1 LANLFLL
8 FTLWA
13 HACYGCA
20 MRRTSRKSS
29 LPPLAIAALLHLG
42 ACRGSAE
49 ADASAL
55 LLHNRPLQLQAM
67 APPQVAWDADRAV
80 TDVVVHYVARLADG
94 TPLQPGEVTVQML
107 LDGAPLD
114 QESIL
119 QARAAVQQVN
129 LVYSMVLDATRS
141 MLLHT
146 PPAFEPMKQAAQQSV
161 RSGQQM
167 WQKRSGQFVWAVTW
181 FDDYVYRPANNW
193 PDDALLSISP
203 PAADSFTRLYSAVD
217 FALDDLPRL
226 RHEAGLDAAHAVLVV
241 FTDGHDNHPA
251 WNPAF
256 NDEVVQPDSGWA
268 YHKISWPT
276 VSHAALLEKIRS
288 RPDLTVHA
296 IGMGNDIDEAA
307 LQALAQAGRGIYLN
321 NARGA
326 SIDSLFAR
334 VTKEFTTLVS
344 TGATI
349 PNAPGDYDFTLVV
362 TTKRG
367 RGSAKLHLRLHAG
380 DATATVLQG
389 GPAPTP

>member
-1 LANLFLL
+1 
-8 FTLWA
+8 
-13 HACYGCA
+13 
-20 MRRTSRKSS
+20 MRRLLTTHLLQFAS
-29 LPPLAIAALLHLG
+29 AALLLHLA
-42 ACRGSAE
+42 ACQGNAE
-49 ADASAL
+49 ADASAV

-94 TPLQPGEVTVQML
+94 TPLQPSEVTVQML
-107 LDGAPLD
+107 LNGAPLD

-119 QARAAVQQVN
+119 QAKSAAQQVN
-129 LVYSMVLDATRS
+129 VVYSMVLDATRS

-146 PPAFEPMKQAAQQSV
+146 PPAFEPMKQAAQHSV

-167 WQKRSGQFVWAVTW
+167 WQKRPGQFVWAVTW

-256 NDEVVQPDSGWA
+256 SDEVVQPDNGWA
-268 YHKISWPT
+268 YHKIAWPT

-288 RPDLTVHA
+288 RTDLTVHA
-296 IGMGNDIDEAA
+296 IGMGNDIDETA
-307 LQALAQAGRGIYLN
+307 LQALAQAGRGLYLD

-334 VTKEFTTLVS
+334 ITKEFTTLVS

-367 RGSAKLHLRLHAG
+367 NGSAKLHLRLHAG
-380 DATATVLQG
+380 DATAAVLQASS
-389 GPAPTP
+389 APSP